1 MHKKYTKNVAKGIIV
16 LSIAI
21 LPIATFAENVPNE
34 QGKVHAKGSFEQRA
48 HDKKD
53 YKGITGTVSSIVGT
67 TITLTNKAGVVYTV
81 DSTNAQFPQK
91 PIPETFANVLVG
103 DELSVVGAV
112 TGNTILAKRITNI
125 SFFKRN
131 VFGGRVTAISGN
143 MITIVDL
150 KKTTFTIDATNAI
163 FLNGNENVHI
173 PASPAGISAKAK
185 ALTIADLKVGNMITA
200 IGTQSGTTIVAT
212 KIEVRNASFFG
223 KMHKM
228 MKNPKSVHN

>member
-150 KKTTFTIDATNAI
+150 QKTAVTIDATNAT
-163 FLNGNENVHI
+163 FSNGF
-173 PASPAGISAKAK
+173 GDKTRT
-185 ALTIADLKVGNMITA
+185 LTIADLKVGNMITA